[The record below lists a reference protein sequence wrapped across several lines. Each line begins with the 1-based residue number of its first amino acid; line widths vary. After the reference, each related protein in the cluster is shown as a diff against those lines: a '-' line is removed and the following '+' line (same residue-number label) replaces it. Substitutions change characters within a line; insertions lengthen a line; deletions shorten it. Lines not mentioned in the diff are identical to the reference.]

1 MPGSLLR
8 RKWTP
13 EEADEWTREDTFT
26 IVVSPIIY
34 ILLLLGVALSIFL
47 VPVGFV
53 MLAAGIILLLV
64 MVFVID
70 PKLAAISEGYEK
82 QQKEYMEELE
92 RKVKWED

>member
-1 MPGSLLR
+1 MSLIR

-26 IVVSPIIY
+26 IIVSPIIY
-34 ILLLLGVALSIFL
+34 VMLLIGVALSIFL
-47 VPVGFV
+47 VPAGFV
-53 MLAAGIILLLV
+53 MVGLGIILLLV
-64 MVFVID
+64 MIFVID

-82 QQKEYMEELE
+82 QQKDYMEELE